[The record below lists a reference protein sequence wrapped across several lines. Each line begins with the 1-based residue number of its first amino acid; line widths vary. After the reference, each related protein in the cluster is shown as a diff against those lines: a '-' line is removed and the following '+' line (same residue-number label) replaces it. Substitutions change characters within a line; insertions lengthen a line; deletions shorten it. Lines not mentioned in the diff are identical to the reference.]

1 MAGGEAGGTVMTGLE
16 SQVAKI
22 LGQATV
28 KLYGKSRERST
39 RLRIRDTV
47 RAATPIRVAEE
58 FFPELR
64 DNEAT
69 GLRAYLSS
77 PEFEEIALQLILGVA
92 LKDEERE
99 RLQVDLRE
107 EVRQGIRHTAG
118 LRPELLTTAADVV
131 FAALT
136 TTLNVELHGPLTQH
150 DTTRLVAAGHL
161 AATAAQ
167 NSRLLAGLANTTAI
181 HEFAAQMRRQVGLIH
196 AEMRL
201 PHLGT
206 RRSATYEQLY
216 VAPVVLFSDNDEG
229 ARLNELA
236 LPAHRTVILGNPGAG
251 KSTLAAKLAHDVAR
265 DLVSGAEGR
274 VPFLLTLRNFGE
286 SFAGEGLRLAHYL
299 ERSCEAPY
307 NVRPPE
313 HAVEYLLGNG
323 RAVVILDGLDELVE
337 PGLRRQ
343 VVQLVEGFVH
353 CHPLVPVL
361 ITARKIGYGDAPLD
375 PVLFRIGILTDLNDY
390 QVVQYAGHW
399 FALDEGTPPAERE
412 QITQQFLAD
421 GESVQELRRNPLLLS
436 LLCAMYA
443 GERYIPRNLSQ
454 VYERCAIMMFERWDR
469 MRGIAVSLP
478 FQGRLRGAVQHLA
491 WHQFTAGE
499 SGQPQPRTRIVQVL
513 SRYLA
518 GKGFDE
524 DEALATA
531 EQFMDFCAGRAWILT
546 DMGSTEFES
555 LYGFTHRTFLEY
567 FAAEHLVRTHST
579 PEALWRALR
588 HRIGQW
594 DVVVQLALQLLD
606 RNIEGGAD
614 DFLRIA
620 LTESPHDVV
629 VRMAARSLTYVHPGT
644 DVIRHVVDATLD
656 LSLRAPLRTRIG
668 FDTRGT
674 VRAEAVVA
682 DSILAALIRQ
692 SSPSNMSIMRRILG
706 ESIVKALNDYNDE
719 VYFVAHGLG
728 ELCLISEDVRNE
740 IFLRTGDWAYASL
753 YTFALQGISVT
764 VDHCGPAVLY
774 ARRMFLS
781 EIRNPVAF
789 DLLRG
794 WWYAVDGVD
803 QQRLVSSLMNAA
815 RPWIDK
821 DQWRLT
827 TLAQPFTATS
837 EREPPRSHK
846 NSIPVSRS
854 AGLSLDLIC
863 LLALPYLES
872 NGVHGIFVDVDHDL
886 AWLRVVSN
894 ERQSNTGQEY
904 VRAALCEAK
913 IAPEVR
919 DFLVQWMTWKFSIIG
934 QGLPAYSPI

>member
-1 MAGGEAGGTVMTGLE
+1 MTGLE

-22 LGQATV
+22 LGRATV

-39 RLRIRDTV
+39 LLRIRDTV

-64 DNEAT
+64 DAEAA
-69 GLRAYLSS
+69 GLRAYLAS

-92 LKDEERE
+92 LKDEERD

-107 EVRQGIRHTAG
+107 EIRQGIRHTAS
-118 LRPELLTTAADVV
+118 LRSELLTTAADLV
-131 FAALT
+131 FDALT
-136 TTLNVELHGPLTQH
+136 TTVKVELHGPLTPH

-167 NSRLLAGLANTTAI
+167 NSRLLAGLSATTAI
-181 HEFAAQMRRQVGLIH
+181 HEFADQLRRQVGVIH

-216 VAPVVLFSDNDEG
+216 VPPVVRFSDNDDG
-229 ARLNELA
+229 AQPSELA

-265 DLVSGAEGR
+265 DLVPGAEGR

-286 SFAGEGLRLAHYL
+286 SFAGGGLRLAHYL
-299 ERSCEAPY
+299 ERACEAPY

-313 HAVEYLLGNG
+313 QAVEYLLGNG

-343 VVQLVEGFVH
+343 VVQLVEGFAH
-353 CHPLVPVL
+353 CHPLVPML

-375 PVLFRIGILTDLNDY
+375 PVLFRTGILTDLRDH
-390 QVVQYAGHW
+390 QVVEYARRW
-399 FALDEGTPPAERE
+399 FALDEGTPSAERE

-421 GESVQELRRNPLLLS
+421 GKSVHELRRNPLLLS

-469 MRGIAVSLP
+469 MRGITVSLP

-491 WHQFTAGE
+491 WHQLTAAE
-499 SGQPQPRTRIVQVL
+499 SGQPQPRTSIVLVL

-518 GKGFDE
+518 GKGFDG

-579 PEALWRALR
+579 PEALWQALQHR
-588 HRIGQW
+588 IGQWDVVVQLALQHRIGQW

-606 RNIEGGAD
+606 RNTEGGAD

-620 LTESPHDVV
+620 LTESPSHDVTS
-629 VRMAARSLTYVHPGT
+629 MAARSLAYVHPGT
-644 DVIRHVVDATLD
+644 DVIRRVVEATLD
-656 LSLRAPLRTRIG
+656 LGLQAPLHTRIN
-668 FDTRGT
+668 FDTRGEF
-674 VRAEAVVA
+674 RADAMAA
-682 DSILAALIRQ
+682 DSIMVALIHQ
-692 SSPSNMSIMRRILG
+692 SSPSNASIIRRSLG
-706 ESIVKALNDYNDE
+706 ESIVKALNDYSDE

-728 ELCLISEDVRNE
+728 ELFLLPEDVRNE
-740 IFLRTGDWAYASL
+740 IFVRTGDWAYASL
-753 YTFALQGISVT
+753 YTSALRGIGDT
-764 VDHCGPAVLY
+764 VNRCGPVVLY
-774 ARRMFLS
+774 ARRMFLR
-781 EIRNPVAF
+781 EIRNPIAF
-789 DLLRG
+789 
-794 WWYAVDGVD
+794 
-803 QQRLVSSLMNAA
+803 
-815 RPWIDK
+815 
-821 DQWRLT
+821 
-827 TLAQPFTATS
+827 
-837 EREPPRSHK
+837 
-846 NSIPVSRS
+846 
-854 AGLSLDLIC
+854 
-863 LLALPYLES
+863 
-872 NGVHGIFVDVDHDL
+872 
-886 AWLRVVSN
+886 
-894 ERQSNTGQEY
+894 
-904 VRAALCEAK
+904 
-913 IAPEVR
+913 
-919 DFLVQWMTWKFSIIG
+919 
-934 QGLPAYSPI
+934 